1 MSSSTEINIDADS
14 ILKAQKEAD
23 LEIDKLE
30 NDNTNSN
37 SSNNDIIVPTLLKD
51 PNSGSSSSSIEDLQ
65 KKAQDVRNRGSQLDL
80 LLLKAESYSHF
91 ISQNQQRT
99 MNSISEA
106 SVTNNNISSP
116 SSSLSSSSGN
126 KRGKRSSPSEKE
138 NKNNST
144 KKHKVGNG
152 KSTLSPTPSS
162 VSESVMIQ
170 PKSLVGGTL
179 MSYQLEG
186 LRWLVSL
193 WENGL
198 SGILADEMG
207 LGKTI
212 QVISLISFLY
222 DQNIHGPF
230 LIIGPLA
237 TLPNWFNEFKKWL
250 PQCNVILYHG
260 SKAEREEIRMKQLNP
275 SYKKNNKKSFPVV
288 ISSFEICMIDSP
300 HLSNYHWQYV
310 ILDEGHRI
318 KNRECRLV
326 KELKKIPST
335 SRLLLTGTPI
345 QNTLEELWSLL
356 NFVNPQIFD
365 DLDVFQSWFGF
376 KNIGQDTQVEDIMQD
391 EEQNRIVSKLHEVLR
406 PFVLRRMKKDVLLS
420 VPPKCEII
428 LYTGMSALQ
437 REYYARVLDDTIRDT
452 LMSMNIDGAA
462 GVSQINHTMNLRK
475 VCNHPFLFGEPTNEK
490 GVFLGEANPKFLS
503 HASGKFKLLD
513 RLLPRLKKNGHK
525 VLIFSQMT
533 ELLNILE
540 DYCLSAKYGYC
551 RLDGSTKMVDR
562 QASIDAFNKDKNL
575 FVFMLSTRA
584 GGLGINLTAADTC
597 IIFDSDWNPH
607 LDSQAQDRCHRIGQ
621 SKPVVVYRLLT
632 AGSVEMDMLAKQIS
646 KKKLE
651 RMTIAGGDYKKAGSR
666 SSSKELTLSRLRQ
679 LLEDDVKTLQK
690 RSTSENDKRVGHKDN
705 AGTEHIS
712 ENELD
717 IILDR
722 DLIFATLD
730 KHMNGNVS
738 CDGTDSEAGTESTS
752 SGNGSDVSL
761 EGAMYDI
768 ILPKSDSG
776 ALGGIND

>member
-1 MSSSTEINIDADS
+1 MPPITELAIDTDS

-30 NDNTNSN
+30 NDNNNSN
-37 SSNNDIIVPTLLKD
+37 SSNNIIVPTLLQD
-51 PNSGSSSSSIEDLQ
+51 PLTASSTSGIEDLQ
-65 KKAQDVRNRGSQLDL
+65 RKAQDLRNRGSQLDL

-99 MNSISEA
+99 MNSISE
-106 SVTNNNISSP
+106 SSNTTN
-116 SSSLSSSSGN
+116 SSSSSSFN
-126 KRGKRSSPSEKE
+126 SAKKGKRSSPSEKE
-138 NKNNST
+138 NKNNSIS
-144 KKHKVGNG
+144 KKQKDSNG
-152 KSTLSPTPSS
+152 KSTPCN
-162 VSESVMIQ
+162 VSESVMTQ
-170 PKSLVGGTL
+170 PSSLVGGKL
-179 MSYQLEG
+179 MPYQLEG

-212 QVISLISFLY
+212 QVISLISFLF

-250 PQCNVILYHG
+250 PQCDVILYHG
-260 SKAEREEIRMKQLNP
+260 SKAEREEIRMKKLNP
-275 SYKKNNKKSFPVV
+275 SYKKNSKKSFPVV

-300 HLSNYHWQYV
+300 FLSNYHWQYV

-365 DLDVFQSWFGF
+365 DLEVFQSWFGF

-406 PFVLRRMKKDVLLS
+406 PFVLRRLKKDVLLS

-452 LMSMNIDGAA
+452 LISMNIDGAH

-475 VCNHPFLFGEPTNEK
+475 VCNHPFLFGEPRNEQ
-490 GVFLGEANPKFLS
+490 GVMIGEANPKILS

-540 DYCLSAKYGYC
+540 DYCISSKYGYC
-551 RLDGSTKMVDR
+551 RLDGSTKMMDR
-562 QASIDAFNKDKNL
+562 QTSIDAYNRDPNL
-575 FVFMLSTRA
+575 FIFMLSTRA
-584 GGLGINLTAADTC
+584 GGLGINLTSADTC

-621 SKPVVVYRLLT
+621 SKPVIVYRLLT
-632 AGSVEMDMLAKQIS
+632 AGSIEMDMLAKQIS

-651 RMTIAGGDYKKAGSR
+651 RMTITGGDYKKAGSR
-666 SSSKELTLSRLRQ
+666 STNRELTLSRLRE
-679 LLEDDVKTLQK
+679 LLEDDVKTLHK
-690 RSTSENDKRVGHKDN
+690 RSTSDKGKHQGYKDN
-705 AGTEHIS
+705 AGTEHITDT
-712 ENELD
+712 ELD
-717 IILDR
+717 MIINRNLV
-722 DLIFATLD
+722 FAALE
-730 KHMNGNVS
+730 KHTNSSSSSSSSSND
-738 CDGTDSEAGTESTS
+738 DGTDMEAGIESTS
-752 SGNGSDVSL
+752 SGTTSTSVVPL

-768 ILPKSDSG
+768 ILPKSDGGS
-776 ALGGIND
+776 LGGIND